1 MLLNCIEQSPLLA
14 TLLGTLEKT
23 MFSKRILLAGI
34 ASFYMAS
41 CATNFAMAQ
50 EAAPAAAAPAAPAV
64 EAAAPAVEAAAPAA
78 PAVEQV
84 AMVSDAK
91 PNVDKP
97 KKKSNKSKKASAGV
111 KANKYSIDPKF
122 RPQEVAFSGYKPGT
136 IVIDPKQRFLYL
148 VESDNTARRYGI
160 AVGKQGL
167 EFKGTATVNAKR
179 EWPRWIP
186 TKEMIERNPSQYGKF
201 KNGMDGGPGNPLGS
215 RAMYLFQGNKDT
227 YVRIHGTVQP
237 WTIGSSASNGCFRMI
252 NEDVMDLYERVG
264 LGTEV
269 VVL

>member
-1 MLLNCIEQSPLLA
+1 
-14 TLLGTLEKT
+14 
-23 MFSKRILLAGI
+23 MFSSRTLFAGI
-34 ASFYMAS
+34 AGLCVAIAMPAFA
-41 CATNFAMAQ
+41 ATPIKVDTGLDKAVTTNVQQIAATS
-50 EAAPAAAAPAAPAV
+50 EARSKPA
-64 EAAAPAVEAAAPAA
+64 
-78 PAVEQV
+78 
-84 AMVSDAK
+84 
-91 PNVDKP
+91 
-97 KKKSNKSKKASAGV
+97 KSKKAAKKQSTTKGV
-111 KANKYSIDPKF
+111 SLNRYNIDPKF

-136 IVIDPKQRFLYL
+136 IVIDPQQRFLYL
-148 VESDNTARRYGI
+148 VESSSTARRYGI

-167 EFKGTATVNAKR
+167 EFKGTAKINAKR

-186 TKEMIERNPSQYGKF
+186 TKEMIERNPSQYGRF

-215 RAMYLFQGNKDT
+215 RALYLFQGNKDT

-237 WTIGSSASNGCFRMI
+237 WTIGSSASNGCFRMV